1 MSSGSNSKATGCVSL
16 VIILLIIAFFG
27 WLLTPNINN
36 DEKVISA
43 IQGGWTVQEKSGG
56 YFYNIKIE
64 IDGNNFKAWRKME
77 LTDTSID
84 DWGQPD
90 CEGTFTLGPVQT
102 YSNAADEFRHISWN
116 NCIDIHSAYYSNTG
130 MYWGEWGPM
139 SATSRGFWYGF
150 KWFLYIVGTGFL
162 VFFIMR
168 WRMNKVN
175 QQNIPTDEINEKN
188 KNLSENQIKA
198 LSRKAK
204 LVKCESCGYYPVE
217 YGYIC
222 TKCGTLQSKGNQPE
236 EIQKHEKIIDPIKK
250 KKNNKIAVFS
260 ILGISLIAVSIF
272 VINYIVEENE
282 RKEAEE
288 KARAAS
294 IENAK
299 KAQAEKDIITIEKYL
314 GTYINEIEIG
324 SDSASGFEIIEN
336 QGLFSVVP
344 SNSDKIGRWLLIKFD
359 EKSNSVFATKN
370 GSKDTVKFADIINDY
385 TLSIANKNYINASSN
400 HYANLISENVKV
412 VLDSIKTKT
421 IKAANYLSYQK
432 YKSGIDESNY
442 YSISSDLIN
451 SSSNLKQQG
460 NNSYGVENLADDYFS
475 TAWVEGLDG
484 NGIGERIEFS
494 YDLTYDGGF
503 IDSVLLIANGYQ
515 STNAAFLNNSRVKQ
529 IKISH
534 DKKLLYVVDL
544 KDEMGLQKIVL
555 TGISK
560 YFQLYMKYGV
570 NKSKNIQ
577 LQLEIS
583 DVFKG
588 KKYEDT
594 AITDIYFVS
603 QNGQ

>member
-1 MSSGSNSKATGCVSL
+1 M
-16 VIILLIIAFFG
+16 
-27 WLLTPNINN
+27 
-36 DEKVISA
+36 
-43 IQGGWTVQEKSGG
+43 
-56 YFYNIKIE
+56 
-64 IDGNNFKAWRKME
+64 
-77 LTDTSID
+77 
-84 DWGQPD
+84 
-90 CEGTFTLGPVQT
+90 
-102 YSNAADEFRHISWN
+102 
-116 NCIDIHSAYYSNTG
+116 DIHSAYYSNTG

-150 KWFLYIVGTGFL
+150 KWFLYIIGTGFL
-162 VFFIMR
+162 VFVVLH
-168 WRMNKVN
+168 WRKNKVN
-175 QQNIPTDEINEKN
+175 KQNIPIDEINEKN
-188 KNLSENQIKA
+188 KDLSANQIKA
-198 LSRKAK
+198 LSKKAK
-204 LVKCESCGYYPVE
+204 LVKCENCGYYPVE

-222 TKCGTLQSKGNQPE
+222 TKCGTMQSKGNQPE
-236 EIQKHEKIIDPIKK
+236 ETEKEDKIVDPIKK
-250 KKNNKIAVFS
+250 KKNTKIVIFS
-260 ILGISLIAVSIF
+260 LAGIVLVAVSIF
-272 VINYIVEENE
+272 VIQYIAEENE
-282 RKEAEE
+282 RIEAVE
-288 KARAAS
+288 KARTAL

-299 KAQAEKDIITIEKYL
+299 KEQTEKDITAIKKFL
-314 GTYINEIEIG
+314 GTYISEKEIG
-324 SDSASGFEIIEN
+324 SDSESGFEIIEN

-344 SNSDKIGRWLLIKFD
+344 NNSDNIGRWLLIKFD

-385 TLSIANKNYINASSN
+385 TLSISNKNYIKTSSN
-400 HYANLISENVKV
+400 HYANLISENGKV

-421 IKAANYLSYQK
+421 IKATNYLSYQK

-475 TAWVEGLDG
+475 TAWVEGVDG

-494 YDLTYDGGF
+494 YGLTYDGGF
-503 IDSVLLIANGYQ
+503 TDSVLLIANGYQ